1 MLQFQQAKRKC
12 FAEDIVFYLS
22 KKKILNQENRAI
34 YEYAIEVILLNF
46 SILVMLLLIS
56 IFWGQQLFFVCY
68 VIFFVPLRVF
78 SGGYHAKKSET
89 CFGLSVALYVL
100 AMMLSEYKWLVY
112 NVIMSVVAIIMMF
125 VIFLCSP
132 IENVNHPLAEM
143 QRRRNKMIVRIII
156 LSDVALFVVLY
167 INGTIIASYEII
179 FILLNG
185 ITFFLGKLENYKQYL
200 NHVEKQK

>member
-1 MLQFQQAKRKC
+1 M
-12 FAEDIVFYLS
+12 V
-22 KKKILNQENRAI
+22 
-34 YEYAIEVILLNF
+34 
-46 SILVMLLLIS
+46 
-56 IFWGQQLFFVCY
+56 
-68 VIFFVPLRVF
+68 
-78 SGGYHAKKSET
+78 
-89 CFGLSVALYVL
+89 
-100 AMMLSEYKWLVY
+100 
-112 NVIMSVVAIIMMF
+112 